1 MKFSSLLVLAMVAS
15 LSACA
20 VSGHRSANV
29 YSSRQMQ
36 NEQSVRYGYVEAV
49 REVQI
54 DKGRSGVG
62 TAAGAALG
70 GLAAGSAIGK
80 GNGSLAAG
88 IAGAVVGGIIGQN
101 IEKNAVMERGLE
113 ITVKLDNGDLKAI
126 TQEAD
131 QPFRVGDRVRLL
143 SDGRTTRVVLY

>member
-1 MKFSSLLVLAMVAS
+1 MKIKSLLVLGLVAG

-20 VSGHRSANV
+20 VSGHHSANV
-29 YSSRQMQ
+29 YSGRQVQ
-36 NEQSVRYGYVEAV
+36 NEQSVRYAYVESI

-101 IEKNAVMERGLE
+101 IEKNAAIERGLE
-113 ITVKLDNGDLKAI
+113 ITVKLDNGELKAI
-126 TQEAD
+126 TQDAD
-131 QPFRVGDRVRLL
+131 IQFRVGDRVRLL